1 MIDKYT
7 FEPHLLINF
16 KTLIMKR
23 LFLPIA
29 LISFAVICLSIVHID
44 NVNKLDEE
52 YNQLRE
58 KHQMDNSSDSEI
70 KTTPKFDTK

>member
-1 MIDKYT
+1 
-7 FEPHLLINF
+7 
-16 KTLIMKR
+16 MKR

-58 KHQMDNSSDSEI
+58 KHQINSDSDVEI
-70 KTTPKFDTK
+70 TRIDKFDTK

>member
-1 MIDKYT
+1 
-7 FEPHLLINF
+7 
-16 KTLIMKR
+16 MKR

-44 NVNKLDEE
+44 NVNKLDDE

-58 KHQMDNSSDSEI
+58 KHQIDSGTDAEI
-70 KTTPKFDTK
+70 TTIDKFDIK

>member
-1 MIDKYT
+1 
-7 FEPHLLINF
+7 
-16 KTLIMKR
+16 MKR

-44 NVNKLDEE
+44 NVNQLDKE

-58 KHQMDNSSDSEI
+58 KHQIE
-70 KTTPKFDTK
+70 KTTDAKITTVEKFDTK

>member
-1 MIDKYT
+1 
-7 FEPHLLINF
+7 
-16 KTLIMKR
+16 MKR

-58 KHQMDNSSDSEI
+58 KHQISSDSDVEI
-70 KTTPKFDTK
+70 TTIDKFDTK